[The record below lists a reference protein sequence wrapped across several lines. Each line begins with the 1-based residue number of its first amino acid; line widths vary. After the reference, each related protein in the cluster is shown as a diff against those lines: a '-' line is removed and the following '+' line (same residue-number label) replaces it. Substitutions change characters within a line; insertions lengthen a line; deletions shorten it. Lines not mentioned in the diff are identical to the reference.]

1 MIQNTY
7 VCLDCNDSF
16 NKGWATICHN
26 GELHT
31 FCCYPTY
38 QNNPVFVPTK
48 SRFKS
53 TGKEK
58 IVLPTCKKIEVSPFI
73 FLSDTEI
80 SDLSPTE
87 YINYNEGV
95 EDQFLLNPIKSEIHY
110 MNIANDKHVKHIEEQ
125 FTSGSDDDEKD
136 DY

>member
-7 VCLDCNDSF
+7 ICLDCNHTF
-16 NKGWATICHN
+16 NKGWVTISHE

-31 FCCYPTY
+31 FCCYPCY
-38 QNNPVFVPTK
+38 QNNPILVPTK
-48 SRFKS
+48 AKFKS

-58 IVLPTCKKIEVSPFI
+58 VIQPFPNKIEVSPFI
-73 FLSDTEI
+73 FLTDTEI

-87 YINYNEGV
+87 YIKYNEGLD
-95 EDQFLLNPIKSEIHY
+95 EQFLLNPIKSEVHY
-110 MNIANDKHVKHIEEQ
+110 TNIANDKHVKNIEEQ
-125 FTSGSDDDEKD
+125 FTSSSDDEKD

>member
-58 IVLPTCKKIEVSPFI
+58 VVLPTCKKIEVSPFI

-87 YINYNEGV
+87 YIKYNEGLD
-95 EDQFLLNPIKSEIHY
+95 EQFLLNPIKSEVHY
-110 MNIANDKHVKHIEEQ
+110 TNIANDKHVKDIEDQ
-125 FTSGSDDDEKD
+125 FGSSSESEKD

>member
-1 MIQNTY
+1 

-16 NKGWATICHN
+16 KEGWATICHN

-31 FCCYPTY
+31 FCCYPSY
-38 QNNPVFVPTK
+38 QNNPVLVPTK
-48 SRFKS
+48 ATFKS

-58 IVLPTCKKIEVSPFI
+58 VVLPTCKKIEVSSFI

-80 SDLSPTE
+80 TDLSPTD
-87 YINYNEGV
+87 YIKYNEGLD
-95 EDQFLLNPIKSEIHY
+95 EQFLLNPIKSEVHY
-110 MNIANDKHVKHIEEQ
+110 MNIANDKHVKDIEDQ
-125 FTSGSDDDEKD
+125 FGSSSESEKD

>member
-31 FCCYPTY
+31 FCCYPSY
-38 QNNPVFVPTK
+38 QNNPVLVPTK
-48 SRFKS
+48 ATFKS

-58 IVLPTCKKIEVSPFI
+58 VVLPTCKKIEVSSFI

-80 SDLSPTE
+80 TDLSPTD
-87 YINYNEGV
+87 YIKYNEGLD
-95 EDQFLLNPIKSEIHY
+95 EQFLLNPIKSEVHY
-110 MNIANDKHVKHIEEQ
+110 MNIANDKHVKDIEDQ
-125 FTSGSDDDEKD
+125 FGSSSESEKD